1 MKIAILASEGAPYA
15 KSGGLGDVME
25 ALPAALARMEGN
37 QVTLILPYYKKIK
50 DNPKYQVEQIAQF
63 YVALGWRQQY
73 VGVMKLQG
81 RTDDVQVYFI
91 DNLYYFGGRG
101 GAIYGDMDDAERFA
115 FFSKACLDTLVCL
128 DFIPDVIQCN
138 DWQTAAV
145 PVFLKAQYGPLFPN
159 TKCMYTIHNVE
170 YQGWANGDFFDNV
183 LALPWDYR
191 GQLDMNGSVNLMKGA
206 IETADLVTTVSESY
220 AKELMYPYYAHGLD
234 GFLSAAAWKLTGIT
248 NGIDTGTFNPE
259 TDPALPAH
267 YNAETFAEGKAA
279 CKAALQ
285 EEVGLT
291 VNPDAPL
298 MVMVT
303 RLAGHKGLDLLCY
316 IARRLLWEENCQLL
330 ILGTG
335 EQHFENFFRE
345 LAEEFPDRVA
355 AKITFDLGLAARIYA
370 GGDLYLMPSKSEPCG
385 LSQMNAMRYGTVPV
399 VHATGG
405 LKDTVPGADAN
416 GEGGLGFTFQSY
428 NGDDFLAALKRGL
441 HLYRDNREGFRALQ
455 KRGMEQDFSWD
466 VPAGKYMDLFYRM
479 LEQGI

>member
-1 MKIAILASEGAPYA
+1 MRIAILASEGAPYA

-25 ALPAALARMEGN
+25 ALPAELARIPGN
-37 QVTLILPYYKKIK
+37 EVTLILPYYKKIK
-50 DNPKYQVEQIAQF
+50 DNPKYEVEQIAQF

-73 VGVMKLQG
+73 AGIMKLKN
-81 RTDDVQVYFI
+81 RTDGVSVYFI
-91 DNLYYFGGRG
+91 DNLYYFGGRD

-128 DFIPDVIQCN
+128 GFIPDVIQCN

-145 PVFLKAQYGPLFPN
+145 PAFLKAQYGPLFPE
-159 TKCMYTIHNVE
+159 TRCMFTIHNVE

-191 GQLDMNGSVNLMKGA
+191 GRLDMGGAVNLMKGA

-234 GFLSAAAWKLTGIT
+234 GVLSDAAWKLTGIT
-248 NGIDTGTFNPE
+248 NGIDTDTFNPA

-267 YNAETFAEGKAA
+267 YDAQSFAEGKAA

-285 EEVGLT
+285 EEVGLP
-291 VNPDAPL
+291 VAPDVPL
-298 MVMVT
+298 LVMVT

-316 IARRLLWEENCQLL
+316 IARRLLWEEDCQLL

-335 EQHFENFFRE
+335 EHHFEEFFRE
-345 LAEEFPDRVA
+345 LAQEFPDRVA

-405 LKDTVPGADAN
+405 LKDTVPGADSA

-428 NGDDFLAALKRGL
+428 NADDFYASLKTAL

-455 KRGMEQDFSWD
+455 KRGMEQDFSWA
-466 VPAGKYMDLFYRM
+466 VPAGRYMELFHQM
-479 LEQGI
+479 LNR